1 MGENEQGSE
10 AEDQHADDREQRD
23 LDLALGL
30 VRDRHGRLVAERVAH
45 RGIAAVL
52 KTVLF
57 HFGTSLMLYIL

>member
-10 AEDQHADDREQRD
+10 AEDQQTDGHGQHD
-23 LDLALGL
+23 LELALGL
-30 VRDRHGRLVAERVAH
+30 VRDRPNRLVAESMAH